1 MVIWARS
8 GAPLAGLSRK
18 DRNKNPLDPLKT
30 GYIAPHPTR
39 WQGFA
44 ASFTGVASVP
54 ERKLMKSK
62 PFNSKPINREK
73 LEIAHGGRET

>member
-30 GYIAPHPTR
+30 GYIAPHPTQWR
-39 WQGFA
+39 GFA
-44 ASFTGVASVP
+44 APLTGVALVP
-54 ERKLMKSK
+54 NIKPLKSK
-62 PFNSKPINREK
+62 R